1 MKSLRIYWIILFWHS
16 NRRSVHLSNRKLW
29 HDILQGNKYLD
40 WQLGKC
46 RYCSTWDIITFK
58 MTLMHSLYSTK
69 KTSKAMSDVG
79 NYFHIPIIHLVYP
92 QMSCISFVSNFTRDL
107 QSSQENLK
115 TILMQKFWGKTMCI
129 MVNVKVV
136 NVFFFS
142 FNNVQNCACPRMDTT
157 NGKSP
162 SLKLLQPFPSCGST
176 LHVWSS
182 QAKCVR

>member
-69 KTSKAMSDVG
+69 KTSKAVSDVG

-92 QMSCISFVSNFTRDL
+92 QISCISFVSNFTRDL

-162 SLKLLQPFPSCGST
+162 SLKLLQPFPSCTST

-182 QAKCVR
+182 QAKCVK

>member
-69 KTSKAMSDVG
+69 KTSKAVSDVG

-115 TILMQKFWGKTMCI
+115 TILMQKFGGKTMCI

-136 NVFFFS
+136 NVFF
-142 FNNVQNCACPRMDTT
+142 
-157 NGKSP
+157 
-162 SLKLLQPFPSCGST
+162 SLSIMFKIAHAPGWTPQMENR
-176 LHVWSS
+176 
-182 QAKCVR
+182 QA